1 MNLSHYW
8 QKVLFKS
15 FAASF
20 RAASLPTYQSIP
32 FEAAL
37 KSAKKSFKNHI
48 FRIVG

>member
-1 MNLSHYW
+1 MNLSRYW

-15 FAASF
+15 FSASF
-20 RAASLPTYQSIP
+20 RAPSRPTYQSMP